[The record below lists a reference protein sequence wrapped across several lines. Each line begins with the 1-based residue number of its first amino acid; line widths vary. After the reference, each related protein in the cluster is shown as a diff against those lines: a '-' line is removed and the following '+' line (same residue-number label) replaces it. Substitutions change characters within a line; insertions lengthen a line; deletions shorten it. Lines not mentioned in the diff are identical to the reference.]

1 MSRYIIGAKNKKLP
15 PRKQIELEPGQK
27 GGWNKKLNDKLEPN
41 TDYKVGNKT
50 YKTDELG
57 RVKQVNGELT
67 PNTRDRNTYQ
77 QGKSGK
83 EGGIKDGLEKD
94 DGGHL
99 IPSRH
104 DGAGEQINYVPMN
117 SNLNRG
123 SWKKM
128 ENKWDGALKNG
139 KKIEVDIKPIYKG
152 DSKRPEAFSVK
163 YWIDGKKKTAFF
175 ENKPGG

>member
-1 MSRYIIGAKNKKLP
+1 MAGGKTKPKVP

-27 GGWNKKLNDKLEPN
+27 GSWNKKLNGKLEPN
-41 TDYKVGNKT
+41 TDYKVGNKI

-57 RVKQVNGELT
+57 RVKRVTGELKL
-67 PNTRDRNTYQ
+67 NKHDRNYYQ
-77 QGKSGK
+77 QGKAGK
-83 EGGIKDGLEKD
+83 ADGIKDGKVHD

-99 IPSRH
+99 ISSRH

-123 SWKKM
+123 EWKKM
-128 ENKWDGALKNG
+128 ENKWNNALKEG
-139 KKIEVDIKPIYKG
+139 KKVEIDIQPIYKG
-152 DSKRPEAFSVK
+152 NSNRPEVFSVK
-163 YWIDGKKKTAFF
+163 YWVDGKKKTAFF

>member
-1 MSRYIIGAKNKKLP
+1 MAGGKTKPKVP

-27 GGWNKKLNDKLEPN
+27 GSCNKKLNGKLEPN
-41 TDYKVGNKT
+41 TDYKVGNKI

-57 RVKQVNGELT
+57 RVKQVSGELT
-67 PNTRDRNTYQ
+67 PNVHDRNQYQ

-99 IPSRH
+99 ISSRH

-123 SWKKM
+123 EWKRM
-128 ENKWDGALKNG
+128 ENKWDNALKEG
-139 KKIEVDIKPIYKG
+139 KKVEIDIQPIYKG
-152 DSKRPEAFSVK
+152 TSNRPDEFIVK
-163 YWIDGKKKTAFF
+163 YKVDGRPYVKQFKNT
-175 ENKPGG
+175 PGGK